1 MLLIQNH
8 EEHLMNAIFGAT
20 TFIQRHWSDFRR
32 IGHPI
37 GAMIGYEFWGLED
50 KNKVF
55 VEKSN

>member
-1 MLLIQNH
+1 
-8 EEHLMNAIFGAT
+8 MNAIFGAT
-20 TFIQRHWSDFRR
+20 TIIQRHWSDFRR